1 MDQPGM
7 TVEQQY
13 AKLNHLIEFQEAMS
27 KRSTNV
33 EETQLYRQTILFLR
47 MQQTHLTKRIL
58 VNVG

>member
-13 AKLNHLIEFQEAMS
+13 AKLNILIEFQEAMS
-27 KRSTNV
+27 KRSTNAV
-33 EETQLYRQTILFLR
+33 ETQLYRQTILFLR